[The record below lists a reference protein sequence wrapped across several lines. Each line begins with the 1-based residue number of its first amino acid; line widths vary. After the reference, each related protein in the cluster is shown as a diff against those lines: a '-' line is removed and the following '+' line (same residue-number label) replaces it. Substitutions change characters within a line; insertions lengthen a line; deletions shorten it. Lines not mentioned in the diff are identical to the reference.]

1 MWQNTPRKMARCGP
15 LRRPLIAREGWGIIG
30 LLAGLT
36 LLAGW
41 LQPWLAAV
49 PGVLLALSLWFFR
62 DPERRAEASP
72 RDVLAPADGR
82 VLWVRE
88 VEEPR
93 YLGGKAIAV
102 SIFLSIFDVHVNRA
116 PVAGRVGYK
125 EYVPGKFRA
134 AWAEGLEEV
143 NERAY
148 LGIEGP
154 DYRVLVVQIAGLVA
168 RRIRTWVEVGNYLSQ
183 GERFGMIL
191 FGSCTQVYLP
201 LGSAVTVR
209 PGDRVVAGRTIIGR
223 LPE

>member
-1 MWQNTPRKMARCGP
+1 M
-15 LRRPLIAREGWGIIG
+15 RRPLIAREGWGIIG

-168 RRIRTWVEVGNYLSQ
+168 RRIRTWVEVGDYLSQ
-183 GERFGMIL
+183 GQRFGMIL

-201 LGSAVTVR
+201 LGATVTVR